1 MENTYPN
8 RCEEVLA
15 HHGVKGMKWGV
26 RRYQNP
32 DGSLTAAGEK
42 RYAGEKGKKRL
53 IKDHKKDLK
62 GRAMKARSEANI
74 NARILERSEKE
85 LNKSQKRYENS
96 AIKNPD
102 SKKTARLKR
111 DRDIRRILNDAAKI
125 SSKTSLENAKRL
137 TEDMVRQFGD
147 KSIKELKY
155 DKHGRVVDPTDTMR
169 KLGNVGAWMTAGG
182 MAMVNPIGIGIGVGQ
197 STNKDI
203 SRIRYNVAYAYES
216 ARLKELEKEKY
227 RK

>member
-1 MENTYPN
+1 MN
-8 RCEEVLA
+8 RCEEVLM
-15 HHGVKGMKWGV
+15 HHGVKGMHWGI
-26 RRYQNP
+26 RQYQNP
-32 DGSLTAAGEK
+32 DGSLTEAGQK
-42 RYAGEKGKKRL
+42 RYAGKKGRKRL
-53 IKDHKKDLK
+53 YNDHRKDLK
-62 GRAMKARSEANI
+62 RKAINARREANI

-96 AIKNPD
+96 AIRNPD

-125 SSKTSLENAKRL
+125 SSKTSLEYAKRL
-137 TEDMVRQFGD
+137 TKDMVRQFGD

-169 KLGNVGAWMTAGG
+169 KLGKVGGWMMASG
-182 MAMVNPIGIGIGVGQ
+182 MAMVNPVGIGIGVGQ

-203 SRIRYNVAYAYES
+203 SRIRYNVAYAYEN
-216 ARLKELEKEKY
+216 ARLKELDKEKY